1 MTEQKNKITDRI
13 ENSEKGKKQSEKSE
27 SFPWNHMLLYYIYCI
42 LIYIYIYI
50 KIHTAVYIHNIY

>member
-42 LIYIYIYI
+42 LIYIYILRYI
-50 KIHTAVYIHNIY
+50 